1 MCTPAAHP
9 GFGSMRG
16 ARTDPCSSL
25 TSLHIGQGAPPM
37 TWGWVWGV
45 LGVVHVL
52 DQDVHLTPSRLW
64 SITGRYQVAVAC
76 PAEPSILGVRATGP
90 FCRVAQRRQSLRA
103 RFWNFHHRSSS
114 GPPAHAQSQLGSSR
128 RCRRRMWLLVARRRA
143 DSCRVDLLQLPE
155 RLLRLRAPHFDLGQW
170 L

>member
-45 LGVVHVL
+45 LGSVHVL

-64 SITGRYQVAVAC
+64 FDARAASSSVPRRAVHLGRSRHGA
-76 PAEPSILGVRATGP
+76 ILSSGSTSSVLTSQILEFPPPQLLRATG
-90 FCRVAQRRQSLRA
+90 A
-103 RFWNFHHRSSS
+103 RPEPA
-114 GPPAHAQSQLGSSR
+114 GQQPTVPPAYVALGRSPASR
-128 RCRRRMWLLVARRRA
+128 FMPRGPAA
-143 DSCRVDLLQLPE
+143 
-155 RLLRLRAPHFDLGQW
+155 AA
-170 L
+170 